1 MGRIETRLQ
10 ELGIELPAPLILPSE
25 NRTSAVQVGNLLFV
39 SGHGADLLED
49 EHVKKRGKLGLE
61 VSEKEGYQ
69 TARACAIKML
79 ATIKH
84 HTSDLDKVKRVV
96 KIVGLIN
103 AHEDFERHNMVLNGA
118 SDLFFEVFGPD
129 VGRHARSSMGVNG
142 LVARQPVEVEGIF
155 EIEVN

>member
-10 ELGIELPAPLILPSE
+10 ELGIELPAPLILRSE
-25 NRTSAVQVGNLLFV
+25 NRTGAVRVGNLLFV

-49 EHVKKRGKLGLE
+49 ESVKKRGKVGLE
-61 VSEKEGYQ
+61 VSEKEAYE

-84 HTSDLDKVKRVV
+84 NIGDLDKVNRVV
-96 KIVGLIN
+96 KIHGMIN

-129 VGRHARSSMGVNG
+129 IGCHARSSLGVNG

-155 EIEVN
+155 EIEVD